1 MSYGKEVDPYGNT
14 WNRDPNGGYHLSALA
29 SGNPENSYTDSN
41 GLTWYRDPNGGWH
54 LSTEVS
60 GFQNDGS
67 ETVNAKSIYSDGGLI
82 TSDGKGTL
90 SVKDIL
96 VNGTSLSGN
105 YLEKD
110 FNSNQNITLNGY
122 TFGVFNDSDN
132 TIGSLIGSSS
142 DTKTTTVKLRN
153 GTSNDYDIQITSSG
167 GTDGTNGLGQLNITA
182 KSVVISPI
190 DDTDNSNQVAT
201 TKYVQDNLAKY
212 TDTTDLNTALS
223 EYLKST
229 DAASLY
235 VPLSDTSYVF
245 KTGSNSVTV
254 NTSGV
259 DVESSNI
266 SLNSSVI
273 KLSDLPTTDP
283 KVDGAI
289 WIDNG
294 FVVMSGSN
302 ASLYLEKQAHIIS
315 FATTSPNSLEVLSIF
330 TADASYQIPANFV
343 GSIASVGT
351 PPSESYIIDI
361 EVNNSSIGNITIST
375 SGTATFS
382 TTSTTYISIKEGDV
396 ISIVAPSTTDPS
408 IKNISLNILLN
419 VILG

>member
-29 SGNPENSYTDSN
+29 SGSPENSYTDSN

-54 LSTEVS
+54 LSTEAS
-60 GFQNDGS
+60 AFQNDGS
-67 ETVNAKSIYSDGGLI
+67 ETVNAKSIYSDGGLV

-122 TFGVFNDSDN
+122 SFGVFNDSDN
-132 TIGSLIGSSS
+132 TIGSLLSSSS

-153 GTSNDYDIQITSSG
+153 GTSNDYDVQLISSG

-182 KSVVISPI
+182 KSIVISPI

-245 KTGSNSVTV
+245 TTGSNSLTV
-254 NTSGV
+254 NTSGI
-259 DVESSNI
+259 DLESSSI
-266 SLNSSVI
+266 TLNSSVV

-283 KVDGAI
+283 GVDGAI
-289 WIDNG
+289 WLDNG

-351 PPSESYIIDI
+351 PPSDSYVIDI
-361 EVNNSSIGNITIST
+361 EVNHSSIGNITIST

-396 ISIVAPSTTDPS
+396 ISIVAPSDTDPS
-408 IKNISLNILLN
+408 IQNISLNILLN

>member
-14 WNRDPNGGYHLSALA
+14 WDRDPNGGYHLTALS
-29 SGNPENSYTDSN
+29 SGNPGNSYTDSN

-54 LSTEVS
+54 LSQEAS
-60 GFQNDGS
+60 GFINDGS
-67 ETVNAKSIYSDGGLI
+67 EVLNAKSIYSDGGLI
-82 TSDGKGTL
+82 ASNGSGTL

-110 FNSNQNITLNGY
+110 FSANQNLTLNGHN
-122 TFGVFNDSDN
+122 FGIFNDKN
-132 TIGSLIGSSS
+132 YNIGALIGTSS

-153 GTSNDYDIQITSSG
+153 GTSNDYDVQITSSG

-190 DDTDNSNQVAT
+190 SDSDNSNQVAT
-201 TKYVQDNLAKY
+201 TKYVQDNLVKY
-212 TDTTDLNTALS
+212 TDTADLNTTLS

-235 VPLSDTSYVF
+235 VPLSDTSYEF
-245 KTGSNSVTV
+245 KTGSNTLTV
-254 NTSGV
+254 DTTGIN
-259 DVESSNI
+259 
-266 SLNSSVI
+266 LNSSVV

-283 KVDGAI
+283 EVTGAI
-289 WIDNG
+289 WVDNG
-294 FVVMSGSN
+294 FVVMSGSDAN
-302 ASLYLEKQAHIIS
+302 LYLVRTAHIIS

-330 TADASYQIPANFV
+330 TSDTNYQIPANFN
-343 GSIASVGT
+343 GSVASVTT
-351 PPSESYIIDI
+351 PPSASYILDV
-361 EVNNSSIGNITIST
+361 ELNNSSIGTITIST
-375 SGTATFS
+375 SGIATFS
-382 TTSTTYISIKEGDV
+382 TIATTYTSIKEGDV
-396 ISIVAPSTTDPS
+396 ISIIAPATTDAS